1 MDERDAL
8 KKMICKDEDALAW
21 FIDRYAPY
29 VSTIIYN
36 ILGSFVDSSDLEEV
50 ASDVFLTLW
59 NNAKSVNPG
68 KVKAYLGGIA
78 RNKAKEYTRKIG
90 TELSLE
96 NDIIIISDEN
106 LEHDFEKREQAK
118 YIQEAVLA
126 LNAPEREIFLRYYFF
141 YQPIATIATEMNLE
155 PANVKTKLYRGRKR
169 LKEILENGGYTVET

>member
-36 ILGSFVDSSDLEEV
+36 IL
-50 ASDVFLTLW
+50 
-59 NNAKSVNPG
+59 VNPG

-96 NDIIIISDEN
+96 DDIIIISDEN

>member
-1 MDERDAL
+1 
-8 KKMICKDEDALAW
+8 MICKDEDALAW

-96 NDIIIISDEN
+96 DDILLFQMKIWSMTLKN
-106 LEHDFEKREQAK
+106 GSKQNTYKRP
-118 YIQEAVLA
+118 YLH
-126 LNAPEREIFLRYYFF
+126 
-141 YQPIATIATEMNLE
+141 
-155 PANVKTKLYRGRKR
+155 
-169 LKEILENGGYTVET
+169 

>member
-96 NDIIIISDEN
+96 DDIIIISDEN
-106 LEHDFEKREQAK
+106 LEHDFEKLEQAK
-118 YIQEAVLA
+118 
-126 LNAPEREIFLRYYFF
+126 
-141 YQPIATIATEMNLE
+141 
-155 PANVKTKLYRGRKR
+155 
-169 LKEILENGGYTVET
+169 

>member
-1 MDERDAL
+1 MKMRWHGLLTDMPPMSALLSTTFLALLWILLIL
-8 KKMICKDEDALAW
+8 KKLLPMFFLHFGITQNL
-21 FIDRYAPY
+21 
-29 VSTIIYN
+29 STP
-36 ILGSFVDSSDLEEV
+36 E
-50 ASDVFLTLW
+50 
-59 NNAKSVNPG
+59 
-68 KVKAYLGGIA
+68 AYLGGIA

-96 NDIIIISDEN
+96 DDIIIISDEN

>member
-36 ILGSFVDSSDLEEV
+36 ILGSFVDSSDLEEF

-78 RNKAKEYTRKIG
+78 RNKAKEYTRKI
-90 TELSLE
+90 L
-96 NDIIIISDEN
+96 N
-106 LEHDFEKREQAK
+106 
-118 YIQEAVLA
+118 VLRNA
-126 LNAPEREIFLRYYFF
+126 RKNAPE
-141 YQPIATIATEMNLE
+141 
-155 PANVKTKLYRGRKR
+155 
-169 LKEILENGGYTVET
+169 

>member
-59 NNAKSVNPG
+59 NNAKSVNP
-68 KVKAYLGGIA
+68 
-78 RNKAKEYTRKIG
+78 
-90 TELSLE
+90 
-96 NDIIIISDEN
+96 
-106 LEHDFEKREQAK
+106 
-118 YIQEAVLA
+118 
-126 LNAPEREIFLRYYFF
+126 ER
-141 YQPIATIATEMNLE
+141 
-155 PANVKTKLYRGRKR
+155 
-169 LKEILENGGYTVET
+169 

>member
-1 MDERDAL
+1 MDEHDAL
-8 KKMICKDEDALAW
+8 KKMVCKDEDALAW

-59 NNAKSVNPG
+59 NNAKSINPR

-96 NDIIIISDEN
+96 DDIIIISEEN

-126 LNAPEREIFLRYYFF
+126 LNAPEREIFLRYFF
-141 YQPIATIATEMNLE
+141 YQTIATIAAEMHLE

>member
-96 NDIIIISDEN
+96 DDIIIISDEN

-141 YQPIATIATEMNLE
+141 LSADCDYCNRDEFGT
-155 PANVKTKLYRGRKR
+155 RKR
-169 LKEILENGGYTVET
+169 ENEALSGAEKIEGNIRKRRVYC

>member
-1 MDERDAL
+1 M
-8 KKMICKDEDALAW
+8 
-21 FIDRYAPY
+21 
-29 VSTIIYN
+29 
-36 ILGSFVDSSDLEEV
+36 
-50 ASDVFLTLW
+50 
-59 NNAKSVNPG
+59 
-68 KVKAYLGGIA
+68 
-78 RNKAKEYTRKIG
+78 
-90 TELSLE
+90 
-96 NDIIIISDEN
+96 ISDEN

>member
-90 TELSLE
+90 TELS
-96 NDIIIISDEN
+96 DEN

>member
-96 NDIIIISDEN
+96 D
-106 LEHDFEKREQAK
+106 EKREQAK

>member
-1 MDERDAL
+1 MDEHDAL
-8 KKMICKDEDALAW
+8 KKMVCKDEDALAW

-96 NDIIIISDEN
+96 DDIIIISEEN

-141 YQPIATIATEMNLE
+141 YQTIATIAAEMHLE

>member
-96 NDIIIISDEN
+96 DDIIIISDEN

-118 YIQEAVLA
+118 YIQSADCDYCNRDE
-126 LNAPEREIFLRYYFF
+126 FG
-141 YQPIATIATEMNLE
+141 T
-155 PANVKTKLYRGRKR
+155 RKR
-169 LKEILENGGYTVET
+169 ENEALSGAEKIEGNIRKRRVYC